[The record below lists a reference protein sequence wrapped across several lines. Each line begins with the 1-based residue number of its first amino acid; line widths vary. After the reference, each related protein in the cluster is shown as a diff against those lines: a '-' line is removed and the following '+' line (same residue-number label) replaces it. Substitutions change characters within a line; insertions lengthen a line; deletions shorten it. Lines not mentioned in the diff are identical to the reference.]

1 MDAIAPLAVNPTKGA
16 KVMGVSRSTF
26 YQLLRNGELPL
37 IKIGTRSLIRIADIE
52 SKLAEL
58 ALRRQR

>member
-1 MDAIAPLAVNPTKGA
+1 MDAIVPLAVNPTKGA

-26 YQLLRNGELPL
+26 YQLLRDGELPL

-52 SKLAEL
+52 NKLAEL
-58 ALRRQR
+58 ASRGQR